1 MTFSYSSLE
10 FFQLTK
16 LFTMAA
22 MIRSCSVLL
31 YFGPSALH
39 CLVCGVWCMYES
51 AARQGYRE
59 FRHISNDFLIV
70 NVAILE
76 SKKQVSR
83 SEDT

>member
-39 CLVCGVWCMYES
+39 CLVCGVCVCMS
-51 AARQGYRE
+51 QPDRQDYSE